1 MMAKKYFKKALSMGL
16 ALTLCLSLAAPAF
29 AADESTAQDKLNDAL
44 DKVIND
50 TVNDWSKND
59 ENDANDL
66 LNGALD
72 AIQPGNT
79 KDEATAGDVT
89 NAAEENGDNVVTDV
103 ANADQ
108 AANDLK
114 DSLENSVN
122 NASHFEAVLDED
134 GNPVLGEDGNV
145 VVREVKDED
154 DKTETGKLD
163 DFVTGKAGQVTKST
177 KEATTILG
185 EIKNVVGDG
194 EEQVSLTQEQ
204 YDEVMAKC
212 GQVEAKYN
220 EAAAACAE
228 ANAAVNAAQQKY
240 DEAIAAAKKELGDEY
255 ANKSDKEVIEAYNA
269 KINTANNNL
278 KTAQDTLT
286 KSQEQLDQLKDAENL
301 LKQYDEAMKA
311 LKEAAD
317 ADGKIGP
324 AKIAEILA
332 GIEGKDA
339 EEVLKALKE
348 KATGDGT
355 NNALV
360 GTAADYALADKTLQE
375 KQDALD
381 ELLKITDEDVRRDG
395 AIKEMQET
403 YNTQVDLSGI
413 KSTQD
418 LYGAINKAIS
428 DAKQDTKSLSVN
440 RQMRYNVHQ
449 RRWEKWR
456 KRATSHGQY
465 QMRSG
470 RR

>member
-1 MMAKKYFKKALSMGL
+1 MTKLGPKNPSDFLKKANHSKGWVAKVWGLMPARTLHRRCQPARQNFNPYIIYLGGEMMAKKYFKKALSMGL

-163 DFVTGKAGQVTKST
+163 DFVTGKAGQVTKS
-177 KEATTILG
+177 
-185 EIKNVVGDG
+185 
-194 EEQVSLTQEQ
+194 
-204 YDEVMAKC
+204 
-212 GQVEAKYN
+212 
-220 EAAAACAE
+220 
-228 ANAAVNAAQQKY
+228 
-240 DEAIAAAKKELGDEY
+240 
-255 ANKSDKEVIEAYNA
+255 
-269 KINTANNNL
+269 
-278 KTAQDTLT
+278 
-286 KSQEQLDQLKDAENL
+286 
-301 LKQYDEAMKA
+301 
-311 LKEAAD
+311 
-317 ADGKIGP
+317 
-324 AKIAEILA
+324 
-332 GIEGKDA
+332 
-339 EEVLKALKE
+339 
-348 KATGDGT
+348 
-355 NNALV
+355 
-360 GTAADYALADKTLQE
+360 
-375 KQDALD
+375 
-381 ELLKITDEDVRRDG
+381 
-395 AIKEMQET
+395 
-403 YNTQVDLSGI
+403 
-413 KSTQD
+413 
-418 LYGAINKAIS
+418 
-428 DAKQDTKSLSVN
+428 LSVN
-440 RQMRYNVHQ
+440 R
-449 RRWEKWR
+449 
-456 KRATSHGQY
+456 
-465 QMRSG
+465 
-470 RR
+470 